1 VKFINPFTC
10 CGNEVA
16 NLWRRR
22 KTSSASERL
31 RPWNPTSYRIVFR
44 EVEMHAVC
52 NDYIA
57 VAHKVQFFSMWAF
70 LFTYVTA
77 VKDWTSEEDALLL
90 QRKRIVV
97 SMDGRSLSWAISLT
111 NYFS

>member
-1 VKFINPFTC
+1 MRSPICGGDVKP
-10 CGNEVA
+10 
-16 NLWRRR
+16 LQL
-22 KTSSASERL
+22 L
-31 RPWNPTSYRIVFR
+31 RDFVLGTPTSYRIAFR
-44 EVEMHAVC
+44 EVEMHAVY

-57 VAHKVQFFSMWAF
+57 VAHNVQFFSMWAF

-97 SMDGRSLSWAISLT
+97 SMDRRSLSWAISLT

>member
-1 VKFINPFTC
+1 MRSPICGGDVKP
-10 CGNEVA
+10 
-16 NLWRRR
+16 LQL
-22 KTSSASERL
+22 L
-31 RPWNPTSYRIVFR
+31 RDFVLGTPTSYRIVFR

-57 VAHKVQFFSMWAF
+57 VAHNVQFFSMWAF

-97 SMDGRSLSWAISLT
+97 SMDRRSLSWAISLT

>member
-1 VKFINPFTC
+1 MLSVTITLQLHITC
-10 CGNEVA
+10 N
-16 NLWRRR
+16 
-22 KTSSASERL
+22 
-31 RPWNPTSYRIVFR
+31 
-44 EVEMHAVC
+44 
-52 NDYIA
+52 
-57 VAHKVQFFSMWAF
+57 FFSMWAF

-90 QRKRIVV
+90 QIKRIVV